1 MRTMDAA
8 SNVVHVHTAKIP
20 GPHLTATQE
29 RMSQKGA
36 KSSLEKKMARF
47 ATTTVIVKANPGEG
61 GMNPYFAAEKI
72 DARIAEE
79 VEMIEVAGREIVGV
93 SISNFFDDQ
102 ARLFG
107 MTATIGHRSTT
118 AATANDAL
126 PE

>member
-1 MRTMDAA
+1 MDAA
-8 SNVVHVHTAKIP
+8 GDPDHAHATKIP
-20 GPHLTATQE
+20 GPRLAGTRE

-61 GMNPYFAAEKI
+61 GMNPYLAAEKI

-79 VEMIEVAGREIVGV
+79 VEMIEAAGREIVGV

-107 MTATIGHRSTT
+107 INATIGHRSKT
-118 AATANDAL
+118 AATVNDAL